1 VVAPPLSL
9 LWLARGDVLGF
20 RATPPYTVRRRRL
33 VKTAL
38 AAVCSLPLL
47 VVLLAGAVANRG
59 ERRVSPEEVSSWK
72 AVLIYGLSGFQVIGS
87 ILLLCYGRGFRWI
100 LAAGVAV
107 SALVMF
113 FAVFV
118 GICTAYGVG
127 P

>member
-1 VVAPPLSL
+1 
-9 LWLARGDVLGF
+9 
-20 RATPPYTVRRRRL
+20 
-33 VKTAL
+33 
-38 AAVCSLPLL
+38 L

-59 ERRVSPEEVSSWK
+59 ERRVSPEDLSSWK
-72 AVLIYGLSGFQVIGS
+72 AVMIYGLAGFQVIGS
-87 ILLLCYGRGFRWI
+87 ILLLCYGRGFRLP
-100 LAAGVAV
+100 LAAGVAA